1 MLLLSAFILGL
12 VGNFHCL
19 GMCGPIALAIPLKDN
34 STSTRLLSILIYNA
48 GRIFTYTLL
57 GALIGFIGKGVFL
70 MGFQQKLSI
79 ILGAAIIIY
88 AVFIIVKRKSS
99 LLNNLLATKF
109 YRLKNAMGSFL
120 RKKTYDANLL
130 LGLLNGLL
138 PCGMIYIALAG
149 ALASESVFSS
159 AAFMLFFGLGTLP
172 VMMILPW
179 VATYISSNVRIRLN
193 KVIPYTLLVFG
204 LLLILRGSNLGIPY
218 LSPQVAT
225 EQPTLIGADIYC
237 H

>member
-1 MLLLSAFILGL
+1 
-12 VGNFHCL
+12 
-19 GMCGPIALAIPLKDN
+19 
-34 STSTRLLSILIYNA
+34 
-48 GRIFTYTLL
+48 
-57 GALIGFIGKGVFL
+57 
-70 MGFQQKLSI
+70 
-79 ILGAAIIIY
+79 
-88 AVFIIVKRKSS
+88 
-99 LLNNLLATKF
+99 
-109 YRLKNAMGSFL
+109 MGSFL

>member
-1 MLLLSAFILGL
+1 
-12 VGNFHCL
+12 
-19 GMCGPIALAIPLKDN
+19 MCGPIALAIPLKDN

-225 EQPTLIGADIYC
+225 EQPSLIGADIYC

>member
-193 KVIPYTLLVFG
+193 KIIPYTLLVFG

-218 LSPQVAT
+218 LSPQVVT
-225 EQPTLIGADIYC
+225 EQPALIGADIYC

>member
-34 STSTRLLSILIYNA
+34 STSTRLLSILIYNS

-88 AVFIIVKRKSS
+88 AIFIIVKRKSS

-120 RKKTYDANLL
+120 RKKSYDANLL

-193 KVIPYTLLVFG
+193 KIIPYTLLVFG

-225 EQPTLIGADIYC
+225 EQPALIGADIYC

>member
-1 MLLLSAFILGL
+1 VLLLSAFILGL

-99 LLNNLLATKF
+99 LLNKLLATKF

-225 EQPTLIGADIYC
+225 EQPALIGADIYC

>member
-225 EQPTLIGADIYC
+225 EQPSLIGADIYC

>member
-79 ILGAAIIIY
+79 IIGAAIIIY

-99 LLNNLLATKF
+99 LLNNILATKF

-179 VATYISSNVRIRLN
+179 VATYISSTVRVRLN
-193 KVIPYTLLVFG
+193 KVIPYTLVVFG

-218 LSPQVAT
+218 LSPQV
-225 EQPTLIGADIYC
+225 ESNQSEKIGADIYC

>member
-34 STSTRLLSILIYNA
+34 STSTRLLSILIYNS

-57 GALIGFIGKGVFL
+57 GALIGFVGKGVFL

-88 AVFIIVKRKSS
+88 AVFIIIKRKSS

-159 AAFMLFFGLGTLP
+159 AAFMFFFGVGTLP

-193 KVIPYTLLVFG
+193 KIIPYTLLVFG
-204 LLLILRGSNLGIPY
+204 LLLVLRGSNLGIPY
-218 LSPQVAT
+218 LSPQVAP
-225 EQPTLIGADIYC
+225 EQPALIGADIYC

>member
-1 MLLLSAFILGL
+1 VLLLSAFILGL

-225 EQPTLIGADIYC
+225 EQPSLIGADIYC

>member
-1 MLLLSAFILGL
+1 VLLLSAFILGL

-79 ILGAAIIIY
+79 ILGIVIIVY

-99 LLNNLLATKF
+99 QLNNLLATKF

-159 AAFMLFFGLGTLP
+159 AAFMLFYGLGTLP

-193 KVIPYTLLVFG
+193 KIIPYTLLVFG
-204 LLLILRGSNLGIPY
+204 LLLVLRGSNLGIPY

-225 EQPTLIGADIYC
+225 EQPALIGADIYC

>member
-34 STSTRLLSILIYNA
+34 STQTRLLSILIYNV

-79 ILGAAIIIY
+79 ILGAAIILY
-88 AVFIIVKRKSS
+88 AIFIIVKRKSS

-193 KVIPYTLLVFG
+193 KIIPYTLLVFG
-204 LLLILRGSNLGIPY
+204 LLLILRGSNLSIPY

-225 EQPTLIGADIYC
+225 EQPALIGADIYC

>member
-1 MLLLSAFILGL
+1 
-12 VGNFHCL
+12 
-19 GMCGPIALAIPLKDN
+19 MCGPIALAIPLKDN
-34 STSTRLLSILIYNA
+34 SSSTRLLSILIYNA

-79 ILGAAIIIY
+79 ILGIVIIVY

-159 AAFMLFFGLGTLP
+159 AAFMLFYGLGTLP

-179 VATYISSNVRIRLN
+179 VATYISSNVRIHLN
-193 KVIPYTLLVFG
+193 KIIPYTLLVFG

-225 EQPTLIGADIYC
+225 EQPALIGADIYC

>member
-1 MLLLSAFILGL
+1 
-12 VGNFHCL
+12 
-19 GMCGPIALAIPLKDN
+19 MCGPIALAIPLKDN
-34 STSTRLLSILIYNA
+34 STSTRLLSILIYNS

-79 ILGAAIIIY
+79 ILGIVIIVY

-225 EQPTLIGADIYC
+225 EQPALIGADIYC

>member
-1 MLLLSAFILGL
+1 
-12 VGNFHCL
+12 
-19 GMCGPIALAIPLKDN
+19 
-34 STSTRLLSILIYNA
+34 
-48 GRIFTYTLL
+48 
-57 GALIGFIGKGVFL
+57 
-70 MGFQQKLSI
+70 
-79 ILGAAIIIY
+79 
-88 AVFIIVKRKSS
+88 
-99 LLNNLLATKF
+99 
-109 YRLKNAMGSFL
+109 
-120 RKKTYDANLL
+120 
-130 LGLLNGLL
+130 
-138 PCGMIYIALAG
+138 MIYIALAG

-193 KVIPYTLLVFG
+193 KIIPYTLLVFG

-225 EQPTLIGADIYC
+225 EQPALIGADIYC

>member
-99 LLNNLLATKF
+99 LLNKLLATKF

-225 EQPTLIGADIYC
+225 EQPALIGADIYC

>member
-34 STSTRLLSILIYNA
+34 STQTRLLSILIYNS

-79 ILGAAIIIY
+79 ILGAAIILY
-88 AVFIIVKRKSS
+88 AIFILVKRKSS

-120 RKKTYDANLL
+120 RKNLR
-130 LGLLNGLL
+130 
-138 PCGMIYIALAG
+138 C
-149 ALASESVFSS
+149 
-159 AAFMLFFGLGTLP
+159 
-172 VMMILPW
+172 
-179 VATYISSNVRIRLN
+179 
-193 KVIPYTLLVFG
+193 
-204 LLLILRGSNLGIPY
+204 
-218 LSPQVAT
+218 
-225 EQPTLIGADIYC
+225 
-237 H
+237 